1 VGCFVI
7 TVGSEPA
14 ADPPPRVRHKRCEEP
29 GQSYAINSP
38 APALPQDVGTPAS
51 YVNAN
56 FGKRT
61 FANGQPIRRLASMS
75 VAEGFT
81 GTSPRIVQAGKRA
94 DGLREGRA
102 IRLAHDETNLLAQ
115 LATER
120 STGDLLRRRANL
132 FPWKALETN
141 IQLRRD

>member
-1 VGCFVI
+1 VGCFIV
-7 TVGSEPA
+7 TVGSEPG
-14 ADPPPRVRHKRCEEP
+14 ADPPPRVRQKRCDEH
-29 GQSYAINSP
+29 GQPCAINSP

-51 YVNAN
+51 YVNAILES
-56 FGKRT
+56 RPSPM
-61 FANGQPIRRLASMS
+61 ASRSRRLASIS
-75 VAEGFT
+75 IAEGFT

-141 IQLRRD
+141 IQPRRD

>member
-1 VGCFVI
+1 M
-7 TVGSEPA
+7 
-14 ADPPPRVRHKRCEEP
+14 
-29 GQSYAINSP
+29 
-38 APALPQDVGTPAS
+38 AS
-51 YVNAN
+51 
-56 FGKRT
+56 RS
-61 FANGQPIRRLASMS
+61 RRLASIIRCRGIHRNEPTNGAS
-75 VAEGFT
+75 
-81 GTSPRIVQAGKRA
+81 GKRA